1 MTSTTNIPSQI
12 VCGFPVYDGTAADLV
27 DDLFSGLDQGRRASI
42 FAINPKKVILADSDP
57 EFEALLRGCDV
68 RIPDGSGILLSARLD
83 GQPAMKRV
91 TGLDLML
98 KICRRAEGA
107 GRSVYLFGGRPGVVD
122 AAGQRLLN
130 EYPTLRIAGI
140 SHGYHESW
148 DEMVETI
155 GRSEADILFVGLGSP
170 LQERFIDYAFP
181 RLPGLGI
188 CLGVGGSYDVISG
201 NIPRAPVWARKLR
214 LEWLF
219 RMIRQPR
226 RIRENRFLLD
236 FVTRLARQI
245 AQSGPKETDS

>member
-1 MTSTTNIPSQI
+1 M
-12 VCGFPVYDGTAADLV
+12 VCGFPVYDGTATDLV
-27 DDLFSGLDQGRRASI
+27 DDLFSGLDEGRRTSI
-42 FAINPKKVILADSDP
+42 FAINPRKVVLADSDP
-57 EFEALLRGCDV
+57 EFEVLLRDCDV

-83 GQPAMKRV
+83 GLPNMKRV

-98 KICRRAEGA
+98 KICRRAA
-107 GRSVYLFGGRPGVVD
+107 QTGRPVYLLGGRPGVAD
-122 AAGQRLLN
+122 AAGERLLD
-130 EYPTLRIAGI
+130 EYPALRIAGI

-148 DEMVETI
+148 DEMIEAI
-155 GRSEADILFVGLGSP
+155 GQSEADILFVGLGSP

-219 RMIRQPR
+219 RMLRQPH

-236 FVTRLARQI
+236 FATRLMRQ
-245 AQSGPKETDS
+245 ATRPRNKENNS